1 MKNPIVRSSSETS
14 SSSHRPNPVISS
26 SPLASLE
33 GMLLVPIL
41 LAVAN
46 VFARPSSL
54 HRYLRSTARP
64 SPPRER
70 LCYSPVFK
78 IDTTW
83 IRNGAISFSAGD
95 NDDTSNEEVTDDGA
109 NKVHGP
115 DEDTLEPV
123 FGLMSVK
130 ILNRLT

>member
-70 LCYSPVFK
+70 LCYSPVF
-78 IDTTW
+78 
-83 IRNGAISFSAGD
+83 SFL
-95 NDDTSNEEVTDDGA
+95 TST
-109 NKVHGP
+109 HLLLLQFLRS
-115 DEDTLEPV
+115 TLL
-123 FGLMSVK
+123 G
-130 ILNRLT
+130 